1 MLTASL
7 PVEANSVLARIA
19 FKIPLKKTR
28 LDMNRRLIFLCIL
41 LFAQSC
47 SIPTAELEEFD
58 IQGHRGCK
66 GLMPENSIP
75 GFLKAVELGVDTLE
89 MDVVI
94 TQDDQVIV
102 SHEPYMSGKICLDRM
117 NQEIPEGRE
126 KAYNIYRM
134 NYEEVELYDCGSKPL
149 DGYPQQE
156 KLPTTKP
163 LLTDV
168 IQAVDSYAQEK
179 GLTPI
184 KFNIEIKSRPEGDGI
199 YHPKPNRF
207 ARLVLDAI
215 KQVGITA
222 RSTIQ
227 SFDARSLRAVKAFE
241 TSAQTA
247 YLINNELS
255 PEENLE
261 GLGFEPDIYSPQH
274 ALVNEEML
282 RILHGRG
289 IKVIPWTVN
298 DSKDMKRLIELG
310 VDGIISDYP
319 DRLVK
324 VVARPE

>member
-1 MLTASL
+1 
-7 PVEANSVLARIA
+7 
-19 FKIPLKKTR
+19 
-28 LDMNRRLIFLCIL
+28 MNRPLIFLSIL

-47 SIPTAELEEFD
+47 SIPTAEIEEFD

-102 SHEPYMSGKICLDRM
+102 SHEPYMSGKICLDHLG
-117 NQEIPEGRE
+117 QEIPEESE
-126 KAYNIYRM
+126 KALNIYRM
-134 NYEEVELYDCGSKPL
+134 NYEEVQLYDCGSKPL
-149 DGYPQQE
+149 DDFPHQE

-168 IQAVDSYAQEK
+168 IQTVDSYSQEK

-184 KFNIEIKSRPEGDGI
+184 HYNIEIKSRPEGDGI
-199 YHPKPNRF
+199 YHPKPDRF

-215 KQVGITA
+215 EQEGITA

-227 SFDARSLRAVKAFE
+227 SFDPRSLRAVKAFG

-247 YLINNELS
+247 YLINNKLS

-261 GLGFEPDIYSPQH
+261 GLGFEPDVYSPQH

-282 RILHGRG
+282 KILHGRG

-324 VVARPE
+324 VVARPD

>member
-1 MLTASL
+1 MD
-7 PVEANSVLARIA
+7 ANSALAHIA
-19 FKIPLKKTR
+19 FKMLLKRTR
-28 LDMNRRLIFLCIL
+28 LDMIRPLIFLSIL
-41 LFAQSC
+41 LFTQSC
-47 SIPTAELEEFD
+47 SIPNAEIEEFD
-58 IQGHRGCK
+58 IQGHRGWK

-102 SHEPYMSGKICLDRM
+102 SHEPYMSGKICFDRM
-117 NQEIPEGRE
+117 GQEIPEGSE
-126 KAYNIYRM
+126 KAFNIYRM
-134 NYEEVELYDCGSKPL
+134 NYEEVQLYDCGSKPL
-149 DGYPQQE
+149 DDYPHQE

-168 IQAVDSYAQEK
+168 IQAADSYSQQK

-184 KFNIEIKSRPEGDGI
+184 NYNIEIKSRPEWDGI
-199 YHPKPNRF
+199 YHPKPDRF

-215 KQVGITA
+215 QQEGITA
-222 RSTIQ
+222 RTTIQ
-227 SFDARSLRAVKAFE
+227 SFDQRSLRAVK
-241 TSAQTA
+241 TLGTNVKTA
-247 YLINNELS
+247 YLINNALS
-255 PEENLE
+255 PEQNLV

-282 RILHGRG
+282 KILHGRG

-319 DRLVK
+319 DRLIK
-324 VVARPE
+324 VVAKPD

>member
-1 MLTASL
+1 
-7 PVEANSVLARIA
+7 
-19 FKIPLKKTR
+19 
-28 LDMNRRLIFLCIL
+28 MNRRLIFLCIL

-163 LLTDV
+163 LLTDI

-215 KQVGITA
+215 KQEGITA

>member
-1 MLTASL
+1 
-7 PVEANSVLARIA
+7 
-19 FKIPLKKTR
+19 
-28 LDMNRRLIFLCIL
+28 MNRRLIFLCIL

-163 LLTDV
+163 LLTDI

-215 KQVGITA
+215 KQEGITA

-319 DRLVK
+319 DRLAK